1 MINSFEKYV
10 IPSVESNFK
19 SLVRLGTEMGEVLL
33 ANGDTISIDPEFKL
47 WFKWSYA
54 QEWINEL
61 QGLTDAGVGFP
72 FLFVNA
78 NKIKQEGDV
87 FTIKEMVLATQSNV
101 NWTAEEK
108 RLYVINP
115 ILLNLR
121 DALIQALRDTYAIEE
136 PFNPSTEVI
145 YSEKENKSLLPEGVD
160 AVLFTNIKIREIC

>member
-10 IPSVESNFK
+10 IPSVEANFK
-19 SLVRLGTEMGEVLL
+19 SLVRIGDEMGNIIL
-33 ANGDTISIDPEFKL
+33 ANGETLSFDPEFKL

-54 QEWINEL
+54 QEWVNEL
-61 QGLTDAGVGFP
+61 QNLCDVGAGFP

-78 NKIKQEGDV
+78 NKIKQEGDT
-87 FTIKEMVLATQSNV
+87 FTIKEMVVATQSNV
-101 NWTAEEK
+101 NWSAEEK

-121 DALIQALRDTYAIEE
+121 DALIQALRDTYAVQE

-160 AVLFTNIKIREIC
+160 AVLFTNIKIRTIC